1 MRLRSAAFTDIGLRR
16 EENEDRFLC
25 DGALGLYGVADGIGG
40 LPAGA
45 EAAACATQTL
55 AKLIAAQPT
64 EAPLDLVGLVHAAN
78 EAVVQLSQKLSPL
91 YGMGCTLTLGVV
103 RQELLHLVHVGD
115 SRAYL
120 FSKERFTPLTED
132 HSVENEARRARN
144 SGKPFEYA
152 TANRNALTRCI
163 GQQPPPEVDLLTYP
177 LQPGDRYLFC
187 TDGITHLIPDQELA
201 SQLHHANDPEE
212 VARALVAL
220 ANQRG
225 GYDNATC
232 VVLFVEAEAAPA
244 VPSV

>member
-25 DGALGLYGVADGIGG
+25 DVALGLYGVADGIGG

-45 EAAACATQTL
+45 EAAACATHTL
-55 AKLIAAQPT
+55 EKLVAGRPT
-64 EAPLDLVGLVHAAN
+64 GATLDLVGLVHAAN

-103 RQELLHLVHVGD
+103 RQDLLHLVHVGD

-120 FSKERFTPLTED
+120 FSKERLTPLTED

-144 SGKPFEYA
+144 NGQPFEYA

-187 TDGITHLIPDQELA
+187 TDGITHPVSEQEIA
-201 SQLHHANDPEE
+201 HQMQHATDPAAA
-212 VARALVAL
+212 ARALVAL

-232 VVLFVEAEAAPA
+232 VVVFVEAEAPAAPA
-244 VPSV
+244 G